1 MRNRLAALLF
11 LPLLLTGCTSTV
23 TNLTPRQQGR
33 TEAGLYPIEIIW
45 ETRQKSVKH
54 ETVKP
59 AVQIGLNFYPMK
71 RTPMLTNRWETLIPV
86 PTGTNF
92 INYRVRVDYDYDA
105 IPVARPDSRLSP
117 LYQLQVVD
125 Q

>member
-1 MRNRLAALLF
+1 MRKQFTALL
-11 LPLLLTGCTSTV
+11 LAPLLLLGCSSTV
-23 TNLTPRQQGR
+23 TNLTPRQQTR
-33 TEAGLYPIEIIW
+33 NDAGLYPVEVIW

-59 AVQIGLNFYPMK
+59 KVQVGLNFYPMQ
-71 RTPMLTNRWETLIPV
+71 RTPLLANRWETLIPIPV
-86 PTGTNF
+86 ATNYV
-92 INYRVRVDYDYDA
+92 NYRVRVDFDYDS

-125 Q
+125 K

>member
-1 MRNRLAALLF
+1 MRKKIVVLLSV
-11 LPLLLTGCTSTV
+11 PLLLMGCSSTV
-23 TNLTPRQQGR
+23 TNLTPHQQTR
-33 TEAGLYPIEIIW
+33 NDAGLYPVEVIW

-59 AVQIGLNFYPMK
+59 KVQVGLNFYPMQ
-71 RTPMLTNRWETLIPV
+71 RTPLLANRWETLIPIPV
-86 PTGTNF
+86 ATNYV
-92 INYRVRVDYDYDA
+92 NYRVRVDFDYDS

-125 Q
+125 K